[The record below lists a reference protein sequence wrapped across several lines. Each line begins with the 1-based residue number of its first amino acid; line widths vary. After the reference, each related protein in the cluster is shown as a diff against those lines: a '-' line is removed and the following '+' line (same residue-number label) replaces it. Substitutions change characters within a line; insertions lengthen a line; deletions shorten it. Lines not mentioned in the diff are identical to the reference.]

1 MAASKATA
9 KNPSWAQGRALPASS
24 LPVTTTHKRVDQA
37 QHLGTGMAASTRAS
51 NGGWERFPEDRGAS
65 QPKHIS
71 AGSEQVVKGRRVGQY
86 SADFHRKHK
95 PVPGTGDPS
104 GLNFEFLFLH
114 MKAEGLYNVFRNE
127 K

>member
-1 MAASKATA
+1 MTA
-9 KNPSWAQGRALPASS
+9 HNCL
-24 LPVTTTHKRVDQA
+24 DQA
-37 QHLGTGMAASTRAS
+37 QDLGKDMAASTHAR
-51 NGGWERFPEDRGAS
+51 NRGWERFPEDRGAS
-65 QPKHIS
+65 QPVHIS

-114 MKAEGLYNVFRNE
+114 MKAEGLYDVFRSE